1 MSLESQLAMNRQ
13 TWQALQ
19 EHGVTEES
27 TLRLDFFYVAPGEQ
41 QANALATFLREETDY
56 DVTVSSSG
64 GGFLKKKAWAVN
76 GSTRETAISLAILDD
91 WVRWMV
97 AAGEANGGCEFDGWG
112 AAVT

>member
-19 EHGVTEES
+19 QHGVTEAS
-27 TLRLDFFYVAPGEQ
+27 KLRLDFFYVAPGEQ
-41 QANALATFLREETDY
+41 QANALAGFLREETDY
-56 DVTVSSSG
+56 DVAMSPSG
-64 GGFLKKKAWAVN
+64 GGLLKKKVWAVS

-97 AAGEANGGCEFDGWG
+97 AAGEANGSCEFDGWG
-112 AAVT
+112 APVA